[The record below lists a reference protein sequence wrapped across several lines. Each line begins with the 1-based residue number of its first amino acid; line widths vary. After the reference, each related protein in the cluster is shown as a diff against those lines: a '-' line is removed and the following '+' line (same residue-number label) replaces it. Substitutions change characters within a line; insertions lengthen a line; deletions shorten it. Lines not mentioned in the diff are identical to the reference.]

1 MADAPAPP
9 VPPIPPPPLYDP
21 EDMVM
26 ELTGALNAELTDR
39 NDNLGK
45 RVIANAITR
54 KQGRTI
60 MALQKQVAELE
71 GALAKYAC
79 MKEGVLDKLNPPIV
93 PESPP
98 APLPDPP
105 AAPEPLLVGLPEGTA
120 LPDAKA

>member
-45 RVIANAITR
+45 LVIANAITR

-79 MKEGVLDKLNPPIV
+79 MKEGVLDNLSPPI
-93 PESPP
+93 PP

-105 AAPEPLLVGLPEGTA
+105 AAPEPLLVDLPEEA
-120 LPDAKA
+120 APLAVRAEEA